1 MIAITRG
8 CELAQRLRLLRR
20 LVRMLHLFSGSFLAL
35 PPNLGTKE
43 SMIGIYR
50 HSKAHD
56 ASEEISEEVRF
67 PLGNKILV
75 SF

>member
-1 MIAITRG
+1 MDAELGSEIEIAKEAG
-8 CELAQRLRLLRR
+8 KDASPCLRLL
-20 LVRMLHLFSGSFLAL
+20 LAL

-43 SMIGIYR
+43 SRIGIYT
-50 HSKAHD
+50 HSEAHD

-67 PLGNKILV
+67 PLGTKILV